1 MVFTIRNV
9 LTFSPDLLRTAAM
22 EMIKHATDEGNLA
35 GLLQSVD
42 AAQQSYV

>member
-1 MVFTIRNV
+1 MSSPNV
-9 LTFSPDLLRTAAM
+9 LQTAAM
-22 EMIKHATDEGNLA
+22 EMIQHATDEGNLA